1 MEERLPDPVQRA
13 VQKRID
19 YLKDKIGELE
29 YVASNQSESMNF
41 VMSTQSDLEIYKKEL
56 EELIPFDKDAF

>member
-29 YVASNQSESMNF
+29 YV
-41 VMSTQSDLEIYKKEL
+41 
-56 EELIPFDKDAF
+56 